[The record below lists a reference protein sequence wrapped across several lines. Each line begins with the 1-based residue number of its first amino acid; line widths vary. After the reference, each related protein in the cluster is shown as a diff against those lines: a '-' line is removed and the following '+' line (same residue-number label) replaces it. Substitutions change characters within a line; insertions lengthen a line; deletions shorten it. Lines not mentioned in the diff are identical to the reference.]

1 MQDMAIV
8 NNGRRIGTRMRSM
21 DGAILM
27 ILSDLAIEASCGL
40 SATAELLVAK
50 HLSYIGHSH
59 EKTTQSD

>member
-21 DGAILM
+21 DGAITMTLR
-27 ILSDLAIEASCGL
+27 DLYSEALCGF

-50 HLSYIGHSH
+50 HLSYIGHAH
-59 EKTTQSD
+59 VYIQRD